1 MYRSLDPEKV
11 IATADKLRTRVE
23 ERFPDSSLL
32 KLTIELV
39 QVTRAS
45 RERAEEI
52 GRPHWSLRV
61 GVGLFVAVVLYA
73 LVAGAALLHLEWR
86 LPDAL
91 SLVQALEAATN
102 ELVLIGAAVFFLM
115 TAETRVKRKRALK
128 ALHELRS
135 LAHIVDMH
143 QLTKDPDRLLRGGTD
158 TASSPRRPMPAFELS
173 RYLDYCS
180 ETLSVIGK
188 VAAIYA
194 QNFDDEAALAAVDEI
209 EELTAGLS
217 RKIWQKLMI
226 LDAGQPR

>member
-11 IATADKLRTRVE
+11 IVTADRLRARVE
-23 ERFPDSSLL
+23 ERFPESSLL

-39 QVTRAS
+39 SVTRSA

-73 LVAGAALLHLEWR
+73 LAAGASLLHLEWR

-115 TAETRVKRKRALK
+115 TAETRVKRKRALT

-143 QLTKDPDRLLRGGTD
+143 QLTKDPDRLLRGGGD
-158 TASSPRRPMPAFELS
+158 TASSPKSSMSPFELS

-188 VAAIYA
+188 VAAVYA
-194 QNFDDEAALAAVDEI
+194 QTFDDEAALAAVDDI
-209 EELTAGLS
+209 EDLTTGLS
-217 RKIWQKLMI
+217 RKIWQKVMI
-226 LDAGQPR
+226 LHAAPPR

>member
-32 KLTIELV
+32 KLTIKLV
-39 QVTRAS
+39 KVTLAW
-45 RERAEEI
+45 RERAVEI

-61 GVGLFVAVVLYA
+61 GVGFFVAVVLYA

-143 QLTKDPDRLLRGGTD
+143 QLTKDPDRLLRGGSD